1 MDILLAALSI
11 FFLRLLDQTLGT
23 LRVLYVNKGKPVF
36 GAVMGFIES
45 AIWVVAISQVIQD
58 LNDPF
63 LIFGYALGFASGTI
77 MGSYIE
83 NTIAI
88 GDIVV
93 RIFAPKDTESMGVA
107 KELRE
112 KGFGVTIVNG
122 EGLQGEV
129 SITWCVTPRKRLK
142 EVLKI
147 VSEINPDAYVT
158 TEPTN
163 PTTLTGNRKESRDL
177 FQIHLQKILS
187 FYLKIF
193 YCHQAFYLYRFY
205 YFLI

>member
-1 MDILLAALSI
+1 MNILVAALSI

-36 GAVMGFIES
+36 GAVLGFVES
-45 AIWVVAISQVIQD
+45 AIWVVAISRVIQD
-58 LNDPF
+58 LNDPL

-93 RIFAPKDTESMGVA
+93 RIFVPKDCDSEKVA
-107 KELRE
+107 EQLRTN
-112 KGFGVTIVNG
+112 GLGVTIING
-122 EGLQGEV
+122 EGMQGEV
-129 SITWCVTPRKRLK
+129 TIAWCVTPRKRLK
-142 EVLKI
+142 DVMKI
-147 VSEINPDAYVT
+147 VSEITPDAYVT

-163 PTTLTGNRKESRDL
+163 PTKLTGNRK
-177 FQIHLQKILS
+177 
-187 FYLKIF
+187 
-193 YCHQAFYLYRFY
+193 
-205 YFLI
+205 

>member
-93 RIFAPKDTESMGVA
+93 RIFAPKETESMGVA

-147 VSEINPDAYVT
+147 VSEFNPDAYVT

-163 PTTLTGNRKESRDL
+163 PTTLTGNRK
-177 FQIHLQKILS
+177 
-187 FYLKIF
+187 
-193 YCHQAFYLYRFY
+193 
-205 YFLI
+205 